1 MSTSNHS
8 SVHYE
13 VSTAPKWLRQY
24 VVGDVVGEGCYG
36 KVKEAVDVLT
46 RERVAIKIMKR
57 VVVKKIRGGE
67 AAVQREIEIL
77 KRCVDDAPAL
87 LHLVEAWFDADKAK
101 TYLVTRFVDGESLAA
116 LVARLDKAEHS
127 RLPVAQVQ
135 HYFRQVFAGVECLH
149 KHSIAHRDLKPDNI
163 MLGAASHAVTLIDF
177 GVALVVGLHD
187 AASAASGSAAYQPPE
202 KMTSPDSASD
212 FDADVWALG
221 LCLYQACTGAHPFEL
236 CAPSAM
242 FDRIARADIDF
253 APVTDDSMRAV
264 LHKLLAP
271 DPKLRCSARWARKH
285 AFDSDLRVS
294 SRRMRK
300 QFVAVGAVPSAFSP
314 ADLDDLEA
322 QYRREHGLSE
332 RSGDAA
338 VTATTTNDD
347 SDGGG
352 GGGGGAV
359 DDDDDDVDWQPR
371 GRHSIPQTPRD
382 LATVTAAAA
391 AAATTTTTTTPASVP
406 HNDSSGG
413 RKKKNTCVIQ

>member
-1 MSTSNHS
+1 MTTTSSNHS

-24 VVGDVVGEGCYG
+24 VVGGVVGEGCYG

-77 KRCVDDAPAL
+77 KRCVDDGAL

-116 LVARLDKAEHS
+116 LVARLDKAEHA
-127 RLPVAQVQ
+127 RLPLAQVQ
-135 HYFRQVFAGVECLH
+135 HYFRQVFAAIECLH

-163 MLGAASHAVTLIDF
+163 MLAAASHAVTLIDF

-212 FDADVWALG
+212 FDADVWAAG

-242 FDRIARADIDF
+242 FDRIAHADIDF
-253 APVTDDSMRAV
+253 ALVTDDSMRAV

-285 AFDSDLRVS
+285 AFETELRVS

-300 QFVAVGAVPSAFSP
+300 QFVAVGAVPATFSP
-314 ADLDDLEA
+314 ADLDLLEA

-338 VTATTTNDD
+338 ITTATTTNDD
-347 SDGGG
+347 SEARDRDRDDGGG
-352 GGGGGAV
+352 GGGGGGGV
-359 DDDDDDVDWQPR
+359 DDDDDLDWQPR

-382 LATVTAAAA
+382 LPVVAAAA
-391 AAATTTTTTTPASVP
+391 PASVP
-406 HNDSSGG
+406 HNDSSG
-413 RKKKNTCVIQ
+413 RKKKSTCAVQ